1 MAESKI
7 DPEIRIKPSENLLH
21 FIQNYLDEDCPKI
34 PENFV
39 NKKIETLSILD
50 VTWIQNYMSQKD
62 SELRKNWPQFKYFH
76 ELMEESTVIL
86 PEPQI
91 PPRNPDLEARIQ
103 RLKVQQAE
111 RDYKRMTQNV
121 SGRPAYTEEPLANQS
136 KKNCLSLELQWGS
149 ENQTCSVFK
158 LLKHVLSYL

>member
-34 PENFV
+34 PENLLI
-39 NKKIETLSILD
+39 KKIETLSILD
-50 VTWIQNYMSQKD
+50 VTWIQNYMSQNG
-62 SELRKNWPQFKYFH
+62 SELQKNWPKFKYFH

-136 KKNCLSLELQWGS
+136 KKN
-149 ENQTCSVFK
+149 N
-158 LLKHVLSYL
+158 LLF